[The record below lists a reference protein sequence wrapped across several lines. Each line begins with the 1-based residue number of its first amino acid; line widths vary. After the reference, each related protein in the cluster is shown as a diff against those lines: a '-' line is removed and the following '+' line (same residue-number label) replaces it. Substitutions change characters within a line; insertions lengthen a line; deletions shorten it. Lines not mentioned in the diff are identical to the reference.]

1 MFALFRAGQHVCA
14 EGLRNIVEAGPLAKV
29 ESDVA
34 AFWAGVQDGPPVLV
48 GAFPFDV
55 SAAPCLYQPETW
67 RRGFGHGPFAG
78 GEGEHRAWSAEDIVA
93 RPAPAEY
100 AMMVRKALALIA
112 AGGVRKVVLA
122 RSLDIRASAPVDA
135 LSVARQLARDPE
147 VATFLAE
154 LADPDARFAADG
166 GRAPLTLVGAT
177 PELLVSRAGRQLL
190 SHPLAG
196 SARRSADRAL
206 SDAAA
211 AALQASE
218 KDRREHDL
226 VVEAILDT
234 LAPWC
239 ADLSTPDGTQLYS
252 TATMWHLGTRIE
264 GRLKADSPSAA
275 GLAALLHPTPA
286 VGGWPR
292 QPALDA
298 IQALEP
304 VDRGYYAGAIG
315 WSARNGDGDWFV
327 TLRSAAIR
335 GARLLLHAGAGIVAG
350 SDPDSEVQE
359 TAAKFRAMLRALE
372 MDEQTEVPE
381 TIL

>member
-14 EGLRNIVEAGPLAKV
+14 EGVRTIVESGGLAGID
-29 ESDVA
+29 SDIA
-34 AFWAGVQDGPPVLV
+34 AFWNGVRDGPGVLV

-55 SAAPCLYQPETW
+55 AAAPFLYQPETW
-67 RRGFGHGPFAG
+67 KRGFGHGPFAG
-78 GEGEHRAWSAEDIVA
+78 GAGEHRAWSAEDIVA
-93 RPAPAEY
+93 HPTPAEY
-100 AMMVRKALALIA
+100 AAMVRRALALIA
-112 AGGVRKVVLA
+112 AGDVRKVVLA
-122 RSLDIRASAPVDA
+122 RSLAIRASAPVDA
-135 LSVARQLARDPE
+135 LAVARQLARDPE
-147 VATFLAE
+147 VATFLAT
-154 LADPDARFAADG
+154 LAARDDG
-166 GRAPLTLVGAT
+166 APLTLVGAT
-177 PELLVSRAGRQLL
+177 PELLVSRTGRQLL

-196 SARRSADRAL
+196 SARRSADRAE

-226 VVEAILDT
+226 VVEAILDA

-239 ADLSTPDGTQLYS
+239 TDLATPDGTQLYS

-304 VDRGYYAGAIG
+304 ADRGYYAGAIG